1 MVFDEEAIDGSR
13 NLAGENEGRDDSGDE
28 GDVIFQIQYGQTLES
43 AGDTILRDAINALQ
57 RNIMESFRR
66 NGRPFFIFIFLI
78 SS

>member
-1 MVFDEEAIDGSR
+1 MVFDEEAIDGPR

-28 GDVIFQIQYGQTLES
+28 SDVIFQIQYGQTLES
-43 AGDTILRDAINALQ
+43 GDTILRDAINALQ